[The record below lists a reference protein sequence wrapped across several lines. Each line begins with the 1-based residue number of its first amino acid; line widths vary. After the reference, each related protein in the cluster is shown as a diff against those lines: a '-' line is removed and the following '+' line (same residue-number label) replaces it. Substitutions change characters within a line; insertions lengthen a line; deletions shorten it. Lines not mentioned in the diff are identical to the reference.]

1 MSQRIDRAVA
11 DEAIRQSDILNY
23 KTVTSRNG
31 FGQCRMYKKPLI
43 KGCTDRGHS
52 VGFDPTRVIG
62 RYSSYIPEGDEQF
75 GAKSALLRLCVLWD
89 LPITFD
95 DIRFIKNHMRF
106 LKMIAEDKVYIIAEY
121 DKSMDMVYRLGL
133 YAAVPAFEEWGSPEP
148 VNPSNGFFVRK
159 HGRMSA
165 KVSEA
170 APKKSKQ
177 RLISEAKAATLMYYS
192 GMARE
197 AQKTY
202 MRKFNTLTEQ

>member
-23 KTVTSRNG
+23 KTVTSRNTWG
-31 FGQCRMYKKPLI
+31 KCCFYKKLLS
-43 KGCTDRGHS
+43 KGCTEQGHS
-52 VGFDPTRVIG
+52 VGFDPTQIIG
-62 RYSSYIPEGDEQF
+62 RYSSRILEGDEQF
-75 GAKSALLRLCVLWD
+75 GAKSALLRMCVLWD

-95 DIRFIKNHMRF
+95 DIKFIKNHMRF
-106 LKMIAEDKVYIIAEY
+106 LRMITDDNVYIIAEY
-121 DKSMDMVYRLGL
+121 DKSMDMVYRFGL

-177 RLISEAKAATLMYYS
+177 GLISEAKAATLMYYS

-197 AQKTY
+197 AQQTY